1 MGDTIITM
9 HTYLVVE
16 QRFIMAAA
24 LLLTL
29 QELIN
34 MVVESV
40 VNNFTVEVSNFT
52 KVADSFTEVAD
63 SFTKVADIFTKV
75 VDSFTKVADSFTKAA
90 NNFIIIDI
98 HFIKPIVHQDNYTE
112 IKVTWHHFSYMDP
125 CFIYIYNM

>member
-63 SFTKVADIFTKV
+63 SFTKVADIFTN
-75 VDSFTKVADSFTKAA
+75 SFTKVADSFTKAA

>member
-1 MGDTIITM
+1 
-9 HTYLVVE
+9 
-16 QRFIMAAA
+16 
-24 LLLTL
+24 
-29 QELIN
+29 

-40 VNNFTVEVSNFT
+40 VNNFTMEVN
-52 KVADSFTEVAD
+52 SFTMED
-63 SFTKVADIFTKV
+63 NSFTKV

-112 IKVTWHHFSYMDP
+112 IKVTWHHFSYMDT